1 MLVNERNTPLQYVI
15 LEITSQ
21 NKLSIIKGD
30 FFYMFSALWIR
41 LFGETVKTKDL
52 ELDKHEFD
60 SHPLQLHSCVDFD
73 HMI

>member
-30 FFYMFSALWIR
+30 FFICF
-41 LFGETVKTKDL
+41 
-52 ELDKHEFD
+52 
-60 SHPLQLHSCVDFD
+60 QLSGLGYLVRQLRPK
-73 HMI
+73 I